1 MGASEA
7 EQRSVSGSGGL
18 VGWNSQ
24 GNGRVRGP
32 QQSPT
37 AAVPVTTTTTTATSA
52 DDDDAWSDSD
62 CASCSGS
69 VFESKACT
77 ASYFEL
83 PNRIRCALVEDKEPA
98 AAAAAAAAA
107 ASAASEDGSQSQWQ
121 ASPTASPPSA
131 LHPSRPQPPH
141 HSARPPPRSEAMVH
155 VSVCVGAG
163 RLSDPQAVQG
173 LAQLA
178 ERMAVLGSLSFPE
191 EDGLRTLVEAG
202 GGALQT
208 EVADE
213 HTALELDVRLGS
225 LPLAVRM
232 VGDLLTRPLLPL
244 PRVAREVAAVR
255 AAHTQ
260 RVGDDGFR
268 TSQLLRDLANP
279 EHPLSSLG
287 TGGADTLGTQPEA
300 QLREQAASWLAT
312 HVHGANVAVVASVPA
327 AAAAGEGPVLTLD
340 ELEAILLEGLSVVR
354 RESFSQQQKAQEVA
368 ARKRAVGGSAGA
380 ASIAHSCD
388 ESLEGSKRGSAQLLS
403 PSLMATSPQMQLPA
417 WDCVESDRQS
427 AADLPSFAA
436 ANDKDAKT
444 GGESAAAAAGGAAAT
459 AAAEQEADQARAV
472 ATECFLPDMLPM
484 LVRVPTRD
492 ADPPPPSVL
501 KFVFPV
507 EGVGL
512 VHYEGW
518 SVRMASYYLGSG
530 AEGGMVHTLLQSGL
544 VQKAEAGVERQG
556 RRWTLLAVNLT
567 LAPPGEA
574 DIEAVF
580 VLLVRGVAMLREA
593 LLESAWEHWEGLRRI
608 VNLQGSLYPDQMRPA
623 RSAVSLLYVSRPEHF
638 LLSDRAFLDFK
649 GAEMQ
654 RIASK
659 LDPRHMVVLHLSSH
673 HLPADLQHS
682 ALWGDGTRYGVMKV
696 DDELVR
702 IWEGGGSSPA
712 AAAAAAALQPPPFP
726 VESWIPP
733 ETVVPPATVSVVRR
747 RGGQREVVAAAA
759 AAALPYDLVKYPITS
774 NPSPPMLVTYLQ
786 TATVAPGGGGGAAWE
801 ELEDRGGVEGV
812 CRVTMCFPSCLTSFV
827 FSAALYMFVQLLQE
841 ELRGFTQQATQ
852 HGVTFLLRVARGSQA
867 RIEIVCQGV
876 ASILPAFI
884 DSAFHRIEGVVRNW
898 CRPAPGSDGGAL
910 NIEEYFVKC
919 RASAATHV
927 LLTSTFPEDPVVNA
941 RLQNRHLLCGESPH
955 DPSTLIQGLSDLSF
969 ADLKAFLPTCLLCP
983 ALIDVGICGPPARI
997 VHARSISSFLH
1008 SFFFASLLELSLGLA
1023 ESPFATSAQHVVTS
1037 PVFGH
1042 PRTQLVPPAA
1052 AAAAVA
1058 TAASAALPR
1067 SAARVASSGS
1077 GGLGARANGGG
1088 VAALA
1093 RSAPARQP
1101 AHYLHTPRQPQESE
1115 GQAPSVAVVEL
1126 CYLPLPDMTAED
1138 QCAATRILTECLRL
1152 SLESAALAS
1161 NISVGADYASYD
1173 SCTTCVLYASSPIF
1187 PCGDLLCFLRVFV
1200 DAFVRRAAEAPG
1212 YAGINGVVLR
1222 EAVSQ
1227 ACAVASRGSDSTW
1240 EREGGVAERATEWG
1254 SMYDRCVAADLQGF
1268 ASVRR
1273 VRVAGELATLSA
1285 TSGGIAAAAA
1295 AVSRLALALSYT
1307 MSTVNT
1313 DAARFGSIFQDCSY
1327 PRQTQYL
1334 GDNAHGV
1341 TRITFPAPTR
1351 GSLAH
1356 AAALDL
1362 RGPLPP
1368 LAFNLV
1374 LSPSAFIA
1382 HSTLCTPVRT
1392 ADHSGGAE
1400 DDEHGGGASALDSSL
1415 VSPREG
1421 E

>member
-1 MGASEA
+1 MGTGEG
-7 EQRSVSGSGGL
+7 ERRSGSGGV
-18 VGWNSQ
+18 VGWSPQ
-24 GNGRVRGP
+24 GNGRVLGV

-37 AAVPVTTTTTTATSA
+37 HVAVAPAVAVTATTTTTSA
-52 DDDDAWSDSD
+52 DDAWSDSD

-69 VFESKACT
+69 AFESKACT

-83 PNRIRCALVEDKEPA
+83 PNRIRCALVEDKETA
-98 AAAAAAAAA
+98 AAAAATAAAA
-107 ASAASEDGSQSQWQ
+107 TPAATASEDGSRSQWL
-121 ASPTASPPSA
+121 ASPTASPPPA
-131 LHPSRPQPPH
+131 LHPAQPHPP
-141 HSARPPPRSEAMVH
+141 RPPPRSDARVH

-163 RLSDPQAVQG
+163 QLSDPLEVQG
-173 LAQLA
+173 LAQFV

-191 EDGLRTLVEAG
+191 EHGLRTLVEAG
-202 GGALQT
+202 GGTLQT

-213 HTALELDVRLGS
+213 HTALEMDVRLGS

-244 PRVAREVAAVR
+244 PRVPRELAAVR
-255 AAHTQ
+255 VAHAQ
-260 RVGDDGFR
+260 RVGDDVFR

-279 EHPLSSLG
+279 DHPLSSLG
-287 TGGADTLGTQPEA
+287 TGGADTLGAQPEVL
-300 QLREQAASWLAT
+300 LRERAASWLAT
-312 HVHGANVAVVASVPA
+312 HVHGANVAVVASVP

-354 RESFSQQQKAQEVA
+354 RESFSQQQKTQKAHDVA
-368 ARKRAVGGSAGA
+368 RRRAAGGSAGP
-380 ASIAHSCD
+380 SVAHSCD
-388 ESLEGSKRGSAQLLS
+388 ESLEGSARGSAQLLS
-403 PSLMATSPQMQLPA
+403 PALLATSPQMQLPA
-417 WDCVESDRQS
+417 WDCAESDRSQS
-427 AADLPSFAA
+427 ADLPSFAA
-436 ANDKDAKT
+436 ANNNART
-444 GGESAAAAAGGAAAT
+444 GGGAAAAGGGA
-459 AAAEQEADQARAV
+459 AAAEAEEEAEQAKAV

-484 LVRVPTRD
+484 LVRVPTCE
-492 ADPPPPSVL
+492 ADPAPPSVL

-512 VHYEGW
+512 AHYEGW
-518 SVRMASYYLGSG
+518 SVRMASYYLGSS

-567 LAPPGEA
+567 LAPAGEA

-580 VLLVRGVAMLREA
+580 VLVVRGVAMLREA
-593 LLESAWEHWEGLRRI
+593 LLGSAWEHWEGLRRI
-608 VNLQGSLYPDQMRPA
+608 VNLQGSLYPEQMRPA

-649 GAEMQ
+649 GDEMQ

-673 HLPADLQHS
+673 HLPADLQHG
-682 ALWGDGTRYGVMKV
+682 ALWGDGTHYGVMKV

-702 IWEGGGSSPA
+702 IWEGGGTSPE

-733 ETVVPPATVSVVRR
+733 ETVVPPATVSVVRK
-747 RGGQREVVAAAA
+747 RGGQRGVVAAA

-774 NPSPPMLVTYLQ
+774 SPSPPMLVTYLQ
-786 TATVAPGGGGGAAWE
+786 TATVAGGGGGAAWE

-884 DSAFHRIEGVVRNW
+884 DSAFHRIEGVIRNW
-898 CRPAPGSDGGAL
+898 CRPAPGSDGGSL

-983 ALIDVGICGPPARI
+983 AFIDVGICGPPARI

-1008 SFFFASLLELSLGLA
+1008 TFFFASLLELSLGLA

-1052 AAAAVA
+1052 TAAAA
-1058 TAASAALPR
+1058 AALP
-1067 SAARVASSGS
+1067 SAARVTSGGSGS
-1077 GGLGARANGGG
+1077 GGLLGARANGGG
-1088 VAALA
+1088 GAPAALV
-1093 RSAPARQP
+1093 RSAPARQTM
-1101 AHYLHTPRQPQESE
+1101 HYLHTPRQPQESE
-1115 GQAPSVAVVEL
+1115 GQAPSVAVVE
-1126 CYLPLPDMTAED
+1126 
-1138 QCAATRILTECLRL
+1138 
-1152 SLESAALAS
+1152 
-1161 NISVGADYASYD
+1161 
-1173 SCTTCVLYASSPIF
+1173 
-1187 PCGDLLCFLRVFV
+1187 
-1200 DAFVRRAAEAPG
+1200 VRA
-1212 YAGINGVVLR
+1212 
-1222 EAVSQ
+1222 
-1227 ACAVASRGSDSTW
+1227 
-1240 EREGGVAERATEWG
+1240 
-1254 SMYDRCVAADLQGF
+1254 
-1268 ASVRR
+1268 
-1273 VRVAGELATLSA
+1273 
-1285 TSGGIAAAAA
+1285 
-1295 AVSRLALALSYT
+1295 
-1307 MSTVNT
+1307 
-1313 DAARFGSIFQDCSY
+1313 
-1327 PRQTQYL
+1327 
-1334 GDNAHGV
+1334 
-1341 TRITFPAPTR
+1341 PAPLILLSHVFPQTHTYPHSCAICR
-1351 GSLAH
+1351 SL
-1356 AAALDL
+1356 
-1362 RGPLPP
+1362 
-1368 LAFNLV
+1368 
-1374 LSPSAFIA
+1374 
-1382 HSTLCTPVRT
+1382 T
-1392 ADHSGGAE
+1392 
-1400 DDEHGGGASALDSSL
+1400 
-1415 VSPREG
+1415 
-1421 E
+1421 